1 MTPGKVSWLV
11 KKCRSLLFLKI
22 PVSNQFK
29 QKIQKKEEQWRLSEF
44 KAKIVNKREGVKRSL
59 KVLYI

>member
-22 PVSNQFK
+22 LVSNQFK

-44 KAKIVNKREGVKRSL
+44 KAKIVNRREGVKRSL
-59 KVLYI
+59 KV

>member
-29 QKIQKKEEQWRLSEF
+29 QKIQKKEEQWRLPEF
-44 KAKIVNKREGVKRSL
+44 KAKIVNRREGVKRSL
-59 KVLYI
+59 KV